1 MSETGTDISNSSC
14 GSGYEIEYTFDC
26 AANSITITKLSGNG
40 PLYRIYKHD
49 QVSPHDEFVWHEE
62 KPHGSHENIFPY
74 IVSGVQVVESDENGN
89 PKKYLY
95 LLIESCG
102 CCKEIIIDCVDVGTT
117 PPPTT
122 TTTTTTTTSTTP
134 APSTPPP
141 TTPPP
146 TTTSTTTPCCP
157 PSGEWYWKNNS
168 PPSTSVTSSTDD
180 SSETHSSVDT
190 MSNNVTLNADAGVVY
205 LGAGNY
211 DIDLVDYD
219 SETDPTRYIVSANGA
234 LNSYY
239 LNGDL
244 DSVAVDSTEPWNILV
259 QRLNVYTE
267 EPVVPLGPINVGSTS
282 SYNPIASLTDRS
294 TQEIQAL
301 VGGLEPG
308 PNTKN
313 IYTNYNNRNIGRF
326 TRNDEFWGKD
336 LKGITGISPYLKR
349 EPGSALPTQRWL
361 RHHGV
366 AITPRHILISKH
378 VGFHDLTPG
387 NKIGFIDRDNNS
399 VERTMLGNVSGISPI
414 EGDFNISVLDED
426 LPSNVEILRVMPT
439 DILSQ
444 IPNSD
449 LIRARGGATIRDGQI
464 LSEGQE
470 LENTYQVNLNG
481 LLWGTNQEEEGIL
494 FRGAFAKINDSDSNT
509 FDNSIYYYNKNL
521 GGLASDEW
529 GGDIKMGDSSSPA
542 FFIVNNEAILAGI
555 TSTDLVAAGF
565 TGGTN
570 SIETLNSLID
580 RVDNEVLGFSTG
592 YTVNPLSNSEFIFNP
607 ETETETDIS
616 TLPPV
621 ITVTETTT
629 PIVLT
634 PTIVDGL
641 ETTTVSPVITTDAPT
656 TLPPTTTPKI
666 TTTKAPPTTPSVPET
681 TLFPPAPPVTTF
693 KPTVTLGTTQVPETV
708 TPAPTTAV
716 PTTVPLFDGPLP
728 TLPPVTTTPAP
739 PPPKPGVT
747 TTPFPL
753 APPVTTPDPT
763 TQVETATTT
772 STTTLPPVTTDTET
786 NTSTPDPEPSQ
797 TTMRV
802 SPFVDL
808 GSALSQS
815 SDKSSNNPNNP
826 YPTKKS
832 FVPHYMYDSL
842 GRLFW
847 ADTFEKHQLF
857 NELGFTHEFE
867 TLSKQVSDK
876 TNTSTKS
883 GEQTNRPSSGQNTS
897 PPSSPSGGS
906 SYYSSYNNLESQ
918 QEIEGIWS
926 NPLNQIQPVKNAYL
940 QQVDGRTWLLQIP
953 NTAGSRSNRGVEG
966 AAGIPHNT
974 SAVKIQAVGVGG
986 RVGDAPTVQR
996 VNFEL
1001 PIEVDFAPLFEG
1013 SPEPIT
1019 IERNANG
1026 EIISIDLSESF
1037 EGVTAEII
1045 EKNGVQ
1051 GVRLI
1056 EAPDKH
1062 GTVIN
1067 EPVEISLENFEE
1079 GIKSTLSEQPAVP
1092 SDSNEGPPPAVP
1104 SDSNEGQNF
1113 EQPSDN
1119 TPTGGGNIPDP
1130 LLQEGVQIVEDENGG
1145 AADVV
1150 VPGENRPRPGYPGN
1164 IGIQFDENGNQI
1176 SVVGSGDMPQAV
1188 RDALTKYFNC
1198 ITGATTEE
1206 ERKKCID
1213 EYYEEVGELQEK
1225 KNNIFEDMNWV
1236 DINGNPIPIE
1246 GIVVSYK
1253 GKCYKIIDP
1262 DKVAERSSGK
1272 GVVNMDQLCNPPV
1285 TTDDDGNDII
1295 TPGWE
1300 ECPCCP
1306 PDKPKTTPPPTTPP
1320 PTTPP
1325 VTPPPTTPPVT
1336 PPPTTT
1342 STTTSTTPSPTTT
1355 STTTPCCTPEC
1366 SPPAERLGMWFYE
1379 DAENN
1384 YSRPYKYIIENGAVF
1399 WEGPEF
1405 EGTPLEEE
1413 IAMAALENDGP
1424 KLRSLLRQ
1432 ARRRGMTPEEEA
1444 QLSARVAQWREEY
1457 FDEDKR
1463 RCFFVYDADWVNAN
1477 KEKRPSEDVEGPNSK
1492 VANEELGFRRG
1503 LGWEECECCPCCPP
1517 TDCDVC
1523 WFYKNRR
1530 NNILAYLGMA
1540 FQDQGFPEGVRFRV
1554 KEGVVVKHCCD
1565 EPPFINE
1572 EFVDDVIRDA
1582 FKEGKKAREEFKLAE
1597 DAWLD
1602 ATNKFD
1608 EGLLDQEDLD
1618 DAIEFRDNA
1627 RNNLNNAQLDYFI
1640 AKGNIPAVANQI
1652 IQNEV
1657 DEFGMTPQQI
1667 EGAQDNI
1674 RQVLQILR
1682 DNPGVPFGDLEV
1694 GDGPGEIPK
1703 ALIDDIDANFGTL
1716 PEESLEAALERQR
1729 LIENDDNWT
1738 GPADGNKLSEDDI
1751 IDGDELDADAKQNLD
1766 KVAKTFNKDCAEVC
1780 RPVCFK
1786 VIDPFYVQDN
1796 PMLNPAIDVL
1806 SHVNDTAIN
1815 PQNKEK
1821 PAKLT
1826 IADLESGDKGKGWEM
1841 CECCPCPELPNKR
1854 PPGPNG
1860 GGQQPQPQ
1868 EPEVVITGGGAQI
1881 PVFDSSI
1888 LTTPPVVLRTTTTTR
1903 RVDTT
1908 PRETPPPPPTT
1919 ICPPDS
1925 RGGPRCNVLKW

>member
-1 MSETGTDISNSSC
+1 MSETDTDISNSSC
-14 GSGYEIEYTFDC
+14 GSGYEIKYTFDC

-74 IVSGVQVVESDENGN
+74 TVSGVQVFESDENGN

-219 SETDPTRYIVSANGA
+219 SETDPTRYIVSANGT

-366 AITPRHILISKH
+366 AITPRHILISRH
-378 VGFHDLTPG
+378 VGFHNLTPG
-387 NKIGFIDRDNNS
+387 NKIGFIDKNNNS
-399 VERTMLGNVSGISPI
+399 VERTMLGNVSGIVPI
-414 EGDFNISVLDED
+414 EGDYNISVLDED

-449 LIRARGGATIRDGQI
+449 LTRARVGATIRDGQI
-464 LSEGQE
+464 VSEGQE

-509 FDNSIYYYNKNL
+509 FNNSIYYYNKNL
-521 GGLASDEW
+521 GGLASDGW
-529 GGDIKMGDSSSPA
+529 GGDIIVGDSSSPA
-542 FFIVNNEAILAGI
+542 FFIVNNEAVLAGI
-555 TSTDLVAAGF
+555 TSTALVGAGF

-592 YTVNPLSNSEFIFNP
+592 YTVNPLSNSEFIFDP
-607 ETETETDIS
+607 ETETET
-616 TLPPV
+616 T
-621 ITVTETTT
+621 TEAPATT
-629 PIVLT
+629 PNT
-634 PTIVDGL
+634 PNIVDGL
-641 ETTTVSPVITTDAPT
+641 ETTTVSPVTTTEAPT

-693 KPTVTLGTTQVPETV
+693 KPTDTLGTTRVPETV

-739 PPPKPGVT
+739 ATPKPGGT

-753 APPVTTPDPT
+753 APSVTTPDPT

-772 STTTLPPVTTDTET
+772 STTTLPPVTTDSET

-815 SDKSSNNPNNP
+815 SDKYPNNP
-826 YPTKKS
+826 YPTIQS

-842 GRLFW
+842 GRQFW
-847 ADTFEKHQLF
+847 ADTFEKHQRF
-857 NELGFTHEFE
+857 NELGFTHEYE
-867 TLSKQVSDK
+867 
-876 TNTSTKS
+876 TNTNG
-883 GEQTNRPSSGQNTS
+883 GEQTNRPIRGQTTS

-906 SYYSSYNNLESQ
+906 SYYSSYNNLESR

-986 RVGDAPTVQR
+986 RQVGDQSAPRRIQTDLPVGNRGNLPESIFVPVPEDEQEERGSGPVLGIDLAIKDDGKNIQYIGVSNLQTR
-996 VNFEL
+996 VVNEEGQLLDNDQNAFDDGTLVLFDGADEVARIPVSELFEL
-1001 PIEVDFAPLFEG
+1001 VGAPI
-1013 SPEPIT
+1013 
-1019 IERNANG
+1019 
-1026 EIISIDLSESF
+1026 
-1037 EGVTAEII
+1037 
-1045 EKNGVQ
+1045 
-1051 GVRLI
+1051 
-1056 EAPDKH
+1056 PDNTND
-1062 GTVIN
+1062 GPT
-1067 EPVEISLENFEE
+1067 
-1079 GIKSTLSEQPAVP
+1079 PAVP
-1092 SDSNEGPPPAVP
+1092 SDS
-1104 SDSNEGQNF
+1104 DEGQNF

-1119 TPTGGGNIPDP
+1119 TPIGGGNIPDP
-1130 LLQEGVQIVEDENGG
+1130 TPQEGAQVEEVENGG

-1164 IGIQFDENGNQI
+1164 IGVQFDENGNQI
-1176 SVVGSGDMPQAV
+1176 SVVGSGDMPQGV

-1225 KNNIFEDMNWV
+1225 NNNIFEDMNWV

-1272 GVVNMDQLCNPPV
+1272 GVINMDQLCNPPV
-1285 TTDDDGNDII
+1285 QDDGTISD
-1295 TPGWE
+1295 GWE

-1306 PDKPKTTPPPTTPP
+1306 PDKPKRPTTPPPTTPP

-1405 EGTPLEEE
+1405 EGTPLEEN

-1424 KLRSLLRQ
+1424 KLRSLLRD

-1457 FDEDKR
+1457 FDADKR
-1463 RCFFVYDADWVNAN
+1463 RCFFVHDADWVNGN
-1477 KEKRPSEDVEGPNSK
+1477 KEKRPSDDVEGPNSE

-1540 FQDQGFPEGVRFRV
+1540 FQDPGFPEGVRFRV
-1554 KEGVVVKHCCD
+1554 KEGVVVKHCCE

-1597 DAWLD
+1597 DALEAVKAEVGDDDFDGNEDSNDLLD
-1602 ATNKFD
+1602 A
-1608 EGLLDQEDLD
+1608 
-1618 DAIEFRDNA
+1618 AIEARDNA

-1657 DEFGMTPQQI
+1657 DEFAMGPEQI

-1703 ALIDDIDANFGTL
+1703 ALINDIDENFGSL
-1716 PEESLEAALERQR
+1716 PDESLEAALERQR

-1868 EPEVVITGGGAQI
+1868 EPEVIITGGGLPTP
-1881 PVFDSSI
+1881 PVNTTPV
-1888 LTTPPVVLRTTTTTR
+1888 LTTPPVVLRTTTTR